1 PEAALLLVIVGRSW
15 APDVAAAAALTTKP
29 LAEAEDAGVLGPAE
43 LRALLAPPHRVDV
56 AGRGDLDAIETP
68 TACRPTR
75 FLGPASGVRRSLLGR
90 GPAEAAFAQLA
101 PALPFLSLLTTPDDV
116 AHLVDAEAFGAVR
129 RCHGCPSLSG
139 KTPGGAGPPRRT
151 LRCPGS
157 RRDHISRPS
166 DPGGKAPWD
175 VRPGCRTRGMR
186 VAPDVEGSMRKAL
199 RLGKV
204 WPFLRFHLRRRRPAP
219 TFSPCHHQR
228 CPERRLPNRWENPRG
243 LFTTAGRTAPSD
255 HPFSGPSS
263 SPPPGARASRVWE
276 G

>member
-90 GPAEAAFAQLA
+90 GPDEAAFAQLA
-101 PALPFLSLLTTPDDV
+101 PALPFLSVLTTPDDV

-129 RCHGCPSLSG
+129 RCHGCPSLSERHPEARVRRVEHFVVPAPAG
-139 KTPGGAGPPRRT
+139 TTSPARQIREGRHLGMSAQVAGPADAGR
-151 LRCPGS
+151 S
-157 RRDHISRPS
+157 
-166 DPGGKAPWD
+166 
-175 VRPGCRTRGMR
+175 GCRGKY
-186 VAPDVEGSMRKAL
+186 AEGSPTRQGCGRSFDSTFVA
-199 RLGKV
+199 
-204 WPFLRFHLRRRRPAP
+204 ASA
-219 TFSPCHHQR
+219 TFSPRHHRR
-228 CPERRLPNRWENPRG
+228 CPERRLPNRWDNPRG
-243 LFTTAGRTAPSD
+243 LFTTAG
-255 HPFSGPSS
+255 
-263 SPPPGARASRVWE
+263 
-276 G
+276 